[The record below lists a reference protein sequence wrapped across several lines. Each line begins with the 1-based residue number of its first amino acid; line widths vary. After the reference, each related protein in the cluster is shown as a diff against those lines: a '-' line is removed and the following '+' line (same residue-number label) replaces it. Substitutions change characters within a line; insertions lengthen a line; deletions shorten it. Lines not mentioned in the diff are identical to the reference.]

1 LDAFLAL
8 LPDELTMRELL
19 RPIDIGGPGRMR
31 ELGLRTRAYQKYF
44 SAWEKLHLGENEE
57 TGETYIR
64 DDVVQ
69 YLHGTQ
75 DDTSKVSPLS
85 NTIRSYEFFR
95 AFLAKLSRLLFPFTS
110 PYFADHMTLHAQFK
124 NAGRGIVLTAGD
136 DQAQYLL
143 TTIYTF
149 RELGCDLPIEV
160 MYLGDSDLGE
170 DHRFE
175 LEVSLNHASPA
186 PLIAITDLFFRPSQV
201 SRRVI
206 YLRW

>member
-1 LDAFLAL
+1 
-8 LPDELTMRELL
+8 
-19 RPIDIGGPGRMR
+19 
-31 ELGLRTRAYQKYF
+31 
-44 SAWEKLHLGENEE
+44 
-57 TGETYIR
+57 
-64 DDVVQ
+64 
-69 YLHGTQ
+69 
-75 DDTSKVSPLS
+75 VSPLS

-201 SRRVI
+201 SRR
-206 YLRW
+206 